1 MFFYPLVHWFL
12 KQRMNQIQSWMEY
25 PMDSQ
30 LGIFNYLVQSA
41 RDTEWGR
48 SFDYASIK
56 SPDQFRERIPVQ
68 DYDSLK
74 PFIQR
79 MMNGEQNILWSS
91 PVKWFS
97 KSSGTTSDRS
107 KFIPM
112 SKESIEDCH
121 FKGGIDMIASYCAA
135 NPETKLLSGKGVILG
150 GSHHLNNSGS
160 STASGDLSAVLMQN
174 MSFFAQWFRAPDL
187 NIALMDDWERKLDAI
202 ARATMDE
209 DVSNISG
216 VPTWTLLTVKKVLE
230 LKGKDNLAEVWPN
243 LELYMH
249 GGVNFT
255 PYKNEFTSLIRSD
268 KMHYYQTYNASEGF
282 FAFQFGLDDDD
293 MLLHLG
299 NGIFFEFIPE
309 SQFGNENPRT
319 VLLHEVIPG
328 VNYGMVIS
336 TNGGLWRYN
345 VGDTIRFTSVRP
357 FKIQVT
363 GRLKHFIN
371 AFGEEVIIDNA
382 ERALAEAC
390 RQTNAEVSDYTV
402 APVYLTAQHR
412 GSHEWLIEFS
422 RVPFDINVFTRVLDE
437 SLRRIN
443 SDYDAKRQHDLALE
457 LPIVHS
463 LPSQTFYHWLK
474 SKNKLGGQNK
484 VPRLSNDR
492 KYADEILQQLFAR
505 GT

>member
-12 KQRMNQIQSWMEY
+12 RQRMNQIQSWMEY
-25 PMDSQ
+25 PMDAQ
-30 LGIFNYLVQSA
+30 LGIFNYLIQSSCN
-41 RDTEWGR
+41 TEWGR
-48 SFDYASIK
+48 RFDYVSIK

-79 MMNGEQNILWSS
+79 MMSGEQNILWSS
-91 PVKWFS
+91 PIKWFS
-97 KSSGTTSDRS
+97 KSSGTTNDRS

-121 FKGGIDMIASYCAA
+121 FKGGIDLIASYCAA
-135 NPETKLLSGKGVILG
+135 NPETKLLSGKGIIVG
-150 GSHHLNNSGS
+150 GSHHQNNAGS
-160 STASGDLSAVLMQN
+160 ATASGDLSAVLVQN

-187 NIALMDDWERKLDAI
+187 GIALMDDWEKKLDAI
-202 ARATMDE
+202 AISTMNE
-209 DVSNISG
+209 DITNISG
-216 VPTWTLLTVKKVLE
+216 VPTWTMLVIKKVMQ
-230 LKGKDNLAEVWPN
+230 LKGKNNLIDVWPN

-249 GGVNFT
+249 GGVNFA
-255 PYKNEFTSLIRSD
+255 PYKNEFASLIRGD
-268 KMHYYQTYNASEGF
+268 NMHYYQTYNASEGF
-282 FAFQFGLDDDD
+282 FAFQFEPNDED
-293 MLLHLG
+293 MVLHTG
-299 NGIFFEFIPE
+299 NGIFYEFIPE
-309 SQFGNENPRT
+309 SEFGNENPKT
-319 VLLHEVIPG
+319 ILLHEVIPG
-328 VNYGMVIS
+328 VNYGIVVS

-390 RQTNAEVSDYTV
+390 SKTDAKVSDYTV
-402 APVYLTAQHR
+402 APVYLTAHHR
-412 GSHEWLIEFS
+412 GRHEWLIEFS
-422 RVPFDINVFTRVLDE
+422 KAPTDMNFFVDILDA

-457 LPIVHS
+457 LPVVHA
-463 LPSQTFYHWLK
+463 LPQNTFYQWLK